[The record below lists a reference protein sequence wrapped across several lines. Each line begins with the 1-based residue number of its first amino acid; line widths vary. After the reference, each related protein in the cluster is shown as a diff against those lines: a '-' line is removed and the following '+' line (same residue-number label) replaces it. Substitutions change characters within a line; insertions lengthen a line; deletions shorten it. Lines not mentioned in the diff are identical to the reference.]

1 MIPAVIERGAGIDVG
16 KTVLLVS
23 TMVGPLDQE
32 PLTKTC
38 TFGTTNADLGGS
50 AVGWWRQAVPM

>member
-23 TMVGPLDQE
+23 TMMGPLD
-32 PLTKTC
+32 
-38 TFGTTNADLGGS
+38 
-50 AVGWWRQAVPM
+50 